1 MARWVQNGP
10 NLGSAGW
17 LTTPSGARRTP
28 SSSPSLPH
36 AAHLTSAHSTPL
48 TRPRRAVAL
57 QPFPA
62 GQAAI
67 RNRGR
72 GEKSCITHCQES
84 HHTTSMDAQE
94 GKSIKAQSSLKSLEK
109 FQLFTGFPVCF
120 SPTARLGGTKELFR
134 FYRLNCRGPVT
145 RRWEPFYSRIFHRD
159 LAPLVPHGRNIPEH
173 WTSSA

>member
-17 LTTPSGARRTP
+17 LTTPSGARKTP

-36 AAHLTSAHSTPL
+36 AAHLGTFHAIDAAK
-48 TRPRRAVAL
+48 TRCGFTTLPCWASCHTKLR
-57 QPFPA
+57 
-62 GQAAI
+62 
-67 RNRGR
+67 R

-94 GKSIKAQSSLKSLEK
+94 GKSLKAQSSLKSLEK

-120 SPTARLGGTKELFR
+120 SPARRGGTKELFR

-145 RRWEPFYSRIFHRD
+145 SRWEPF
-159 LAPLVPHGRNIPEH
+159 
-173 WTSSA
+173 